1 MPRLTILNH
10 WQGPVDIRI
19 NNGAAVTLPAGG
31 RLERDLTGP
40 VQLHA
45 AAAGNARGFIR
56 GASTADGLVED
67 RVLVVAV
74 PNPNTAQLTFTV
86 S

>member
-10 WQGPVDIRI
+10 WQGPVDISI
-19 NNGAAVTLPAGG
+19 NNGAPGRLPAGG
-31 RLERDLTGP
+31 RLERDMDGP

-45 AAAGNARGFIR
+45 AATGNDRGFIR
-56 GASTADGLVED
+56 SGSTADGLVQD
-67 RVLVVAV
+67 RVLVVEVDA
-74 PNPNTAQLTFTV
+74 NTAELTFTV